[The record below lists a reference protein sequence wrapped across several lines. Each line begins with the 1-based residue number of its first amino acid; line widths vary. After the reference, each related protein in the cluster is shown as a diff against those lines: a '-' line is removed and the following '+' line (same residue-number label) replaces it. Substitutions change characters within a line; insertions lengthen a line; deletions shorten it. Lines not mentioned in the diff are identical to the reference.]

1 MKLIPYIIDCIM
13 FAVVVMLVVNQFRI
27 QEELDYLNE
36 RQHEQSLECKERET
50 RVFRELTDN
59 YQHLIEAQ
67 VQLQKERNAM
77 SGLE

>member
-1 MKLIPYIIDCIM
+1 MKIIPYIIDSIM
-13 FAVVVMLVVNQFRI
+13 FAVVVMLVVNQFRM
-27 QEELDYLNE
+27 QDELDYLNE
-36 RQHEQSLECKERET
+36 RLHEKALECKDRET

-59 YQHLIEAQ
+59 YRHIVEAQ

>member
-1 MKLIPYIIDCIM
+1 MKIIPYIIDSIM
-13 FAVVVMLVVNQFRI
+13 FAVVVMLVVNQFRM
-27 QEELDYLNE
+27 QEDLYDLQEDL
-36 RQHEQSLECKERET
+36 HEMALESKDRET

-59 YQHLIEAQ
+59 YRHIVEAQ